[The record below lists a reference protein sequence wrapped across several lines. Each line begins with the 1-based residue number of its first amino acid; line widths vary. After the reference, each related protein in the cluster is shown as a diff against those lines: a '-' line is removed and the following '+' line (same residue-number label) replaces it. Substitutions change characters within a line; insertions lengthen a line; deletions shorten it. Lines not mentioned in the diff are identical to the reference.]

1 MLFKKK
7 INIKTFDQT
16 NEKPVIRA
24 SICTG
29 ERTAGF
35 QDNHTGKFTE
45 VMLIRNDKDLS
56 DFKKAYG
63 ITEDIETFYQ
73 KTLDQV
79 LYATCKGDRV

>member
-1 MLFKKK
+1 MFFKKK
-7 INIKTFDQT
+7 DNKKTYDQI

-35 QDNHTGKFTE
+35 QDIHTGKFME

-56 DFKKAYG
+56 EFKKAYG
-63 ITEDIETFYQ
+63 IIGDIETIY
-73 KTLDQV
+73 
-79 LYATCKGDRV
+79 

>member
-1 MLFKKK
+1 MFFKKK
-7 INIKTFDQT
+7 NNQKTYDQT

-35 QDNHTGKFTE
+35 QDIHTGKFTE

-56 DFKKAYG
+56 EFKGTYG
-63 ITEDIETFYQ
+63 ITEDIETIY
-73 KTLDQV
+73 
-79 LYATCKGDRV
+79 